1 MPIISTKLYIPPTRP
16 VSVRRSRLIEGL
28 NGGLHRKLTLVS
40 ASTGFGKTTLLSEW
54 LAGCDRPAAW
64 LSLDDGDNDPAR
76 FLTYLIA
83 AWQSISNGI
92 GAGALALLQTP
103 QPPIDSVLA
112 VILSDIA
119 AASVNAIL
127 VLDDYHVIE
136 ASPIHEAI
144 ALLIERMPPNV
155 HLVIATRHDPP
166 IPLGRLRSRDLLNE
180 LRAADLRFTYPE
192 VADFLCEVMNL
203 DLSPDDISLLETRTE
218 GWIAGLQLA
227 AISMQGHHDA
237 SGFIQSFSGS
247 HRFVLDYLIEEV
259 LLGQSEDVQR
269 FLIQTS
275 ILDRLCGP
283 LCNAIMGQ
291 HDSDTGQRTLE
302 YLERA
307 NLFLVPL
314 DSERLW
320 YRYHHLFADLL
331 RQRLRQHQNV
341 VSDAGGAVTSAN
353 ELNLRAS
360 IWYEDNGLEIEA
372 FRYAVAAEDH
382 IRAARLLEGG
392 GMPLIFRGAVTPAL
406 RWLES
411 LSKPLLK
418 AMPSLLVLHAS
429 ALLMVGQL
437 NGAEQKL
444 QTAEAALQEG
454 TLDDKT
460 RDAIGHIASIRATI
474 AVSQHQVDSIIAES
488 RLALEYLHPENLPV
502 RTATTWTLG
511 YAYQL
516 QGDRAAARKAY
527 VEAIAISRS
536 IGHFIINVM
545 AAIGLGGLQEKDNQ
559 LELAADTY
567 RSVLELVGDTP
578 MPASSEAHLGLA
590 RISCEWNDIAAAEQH
605 LRQSFLLASQIEN
618 TDRYVVCELLQ
629 ARLQLARGEV
639 SEAAAA
645 ITRAGQFARQ
655 HNFVLRMPEVAAAH
669 AAILLRQGNVPA
681 AAQLVSQHEMPISLA
696 KVYLA
701 EGDAST
707 AVALLETFR
716 SELEAK
722 RWESERLAVMVVQSI
737 ALHRAG
743 DKSKAMEVL
752 CDALELAEPGGF
764 IRLFVDEGAAMKSLL
779 SEAAAKGVMPN
790 YSSKLLAA
798 FEAETTFGA
807 GETHKTKLHRPY
819 QPLIEPLSE
828 RELLILRLIADG
840 LSNQEIGSRLYLAL
854 STVKGHIRNVFDKLQ
869 VKRRTEA
876 VARAREL
883 GLL

>member
-1 MPIISTKLYIPPTRP
+1 MPIISTKLYIPRPRP
-16 VSVRRSRLIEGL
+16 VTVRRSRLIEGL

-64 LSLDDGDNDPAR
+64 LSLDEGDNDPSR

-83 AWQSISNGI
+83 AWQSIGNGI
-92 GAGALALLQTP
+92 GEGALTLLQSP

-112 VILSDIA
+112 VVLSDVA
-119 AASVNAIL
+119 AANINAIL

-144 ALLIERMPPNV
+144 ALLIERMPPHV

-166 IPLGRLRSRDLLNE
+166 ISLGRLRSRDQLNE
-180 LRAADLRFTYPE
+180 LRAAELRFTYTE
-192 VADFLCEVMNL
+192 VADFLYQVMNF
-203 DLSPDDISLLETRTE
+203 DLSPDDVALLETRTE

-227 AISMQGHHDA
+227 AISMQGHHDT

-247 HRFVLDYLIEEV
+247 NRFVLDYLIEEV
-259 LLGQSEDVQR
+259 LLGQSDDVQR

-275 ILDRLCGP
+275 ILDRLFGP
-283 LCNAIMGQ
+283 LCDAVVG
-291 HDSDTGQRTLE
+291 DRVSGTGTGQRTLE

-314 DSERLW
+314 DNERLW

-331 RQRLRQHQNV
+331 RQTLGQHENV
-341 VSDAGGAVTSAN
+341 VSHAGGAVSSAN

-360 IWYEDNGLEIEA
+360 IWYEENGLEIEA
-372 FRYAVAAEDH
+372 FRYAAAAEEH
-382 IRAARLLEGG
+382 MRAARLLEGG

-411 LSKPLLK
+411 LSKPLLQE
-418 AMPSLLVLHAS
+418 MPSLLVLHAS

-444 QTAEAALQEG
+444 QAAEAALRET

-460 RDAIGHIASIRATI
+460 RDVIGHIASIRATI
-474 AVSQHQVDSIIAES
+474 AVSRHQMDSIIAES
-488 RLALEYLHPENLPV
+488 RFALEYLHPDNLPV
-502 RTATTWTLG
+502 RTATTWSLG

-527 VEAIAISRS
+527 IEAIAISKR
-536 IGHFIINVM
+536 IGHFIIQVM
-545 AAIGLGGLQEKDNQ
+545 ATIGLGGLQEQDNQ

-578 MPASSEAHLGLA
+578 MPASCEAHLGLA
-590 RISCEWNDIAAAEQH
+590 RINCEWNDIAAAEPH

-629 ARLQLARGEV
+629 ARLLLARGEV

-645 ITRAGQFARQ
+645 IA
-655 HNFVLRMPEVAAAH
+655 
-669 AAILLRQGNVPA
+669 
-681 AAQLVSQHEMPISLA
+681 
-696 KVYLA
+696 
-701 EGDAST
+701 
-707 AVALLETFR
+707 
-716 SELEAK
+716 
-722 RWESERLAVMVVQSI
+722 
-737 ALHRAG
+737 
-743 DKSKAMEVL
+743 
-752 CDALELAEPGGF
+752 
-764 IRLFVDEGAAMKSLL
+764 
-779 SEAAAKGVMPN
+779 
-790 YSSKLLAA
+790 
-798 FEAETTFGA
+798 
-807 GETHKTKLHRPY
+807 
-819 QPLIEPLSE
+819 
-828 RELLILRLIADG
+828 
-840 LSNQEIGSRLYLAL
+840 
-854 STVKGHIRNVFDKLQ
+854 
-869 VKRRTEA
+869 
-876 VARAREL
+876 
-883 GLL
+883 